1 MSMEN
6 NSAAPNSEPPDEN
19 GLAVL
24 SGFQVFLESGL
35 REIGG
40 VLRRFETSRC
50 EVLVLETMPG
60 NPAAL
65 LKMVVTHPNE
75 GRIILER
82 AGLAFTDYR
91 LVGVVLPDGV
101 QPLLRI
107 LLPLAQG
114 NVLVRATHS
123 VLFPGKKR
131 LAVLLEAEPV
141 ARAVEIL
148 LTHGFNLVP
157 PALLDEETQG

>member
-1 MSMEN
+1 MSTEN
-6 NSAAPNSEPPDEN
+6 NSVTPNNDLPDGN
-19 GLAVL
+19 GLSVL
-24 SGFQVFLESGL
+24 TGFQVFLESGL
-35 REIGG
+35 RQIGG

-50 EVLVLETMPG
+50 EVLALETVPG

-65 LKMVVTHPNE
+65 LKIVVTYPND

-82 AGLAFTDYR
+82 AGLPFTDYR
-91 LVGVVLPDGV
+91 LIGVVLPDGV

-114 NVLVRATHS
+114 NVLVRATHTALRPS
-123 VLFPGKKR
+123 KKR
-131 LAVLLEAEPV
+131 GLVLLEAEPV
-141 ARAVEIL
+141 PRAVEIL

-157 PALLDEETQG
+157 PELLNEETQG

>member
-1 MSMEN
+1 MSTEN
-6 NSAAPNSEPPDEN
+6 NSVTPNNDPPGEN
-19 GLAVL
+19 GLSVL
-24 SGFQVFLESGL
+24 TGFQVFLESGL
-35 REIGG
+35 RQIGG
-40 VLRRFETSRC
+40 VLRRFETTRC
-50 EVLVLETMPG
+50 EVLALETVPG

-65 LKMVVTHPNE
+65 LKIVVTYPND

-82 AGLAFTDYR
+82 AGLPFTDYR

-114 NVLVRATHS
+114 NVLVRATHT
-123 VLFPGKKR
+123 VLLPNKKR
-131 LAVLLEAEPV
+131 ALVLLEAEPV
-141 ARAVEIL
+141 PRAVEIL

-157 PALLDEETQG
+157 PELFNEETQA